1 MFPHRYLAMMG
12 AHPTCAR
19 DLKVVKPE
27 KKKNYLAVAD
37 ALLRKQATEANRRS
51 IEFLIELCTSTDPG
65 NIPAL
70 AWLQE
75 EPSRPAIMIGLPSTL
90 GRVAPLMKF
99 RSTLRR

>member
-1 MFPHRYLAMMG
+1 MMG

-19 DLKVVKPE
+19 DLKVVKPD

-51 IEFLIELCTSTDPG
+51 IEFLIELCTSTNPG